1 MRLFPDAAWAVATIW
16 MEARGEPQ
24 EGRQAVGEVILNRRT
39 RNYTSDGTVPGT
51 VLRPYQFS
59 GWNSRDPNRALAAT
73 LDDDDPLV
81 VLCQIAWLDA
91 LKGSDLAHG
100 ALLYFNPA
108 SGAAPAW
115 VVDARVVATI
125 GRHVFYVPL
134 AAG

>member
-1 MRLFPDAAWAVATIW
+1 MRLFPAEAWAVATIW
-16 MEARGEPQ
+16 AEARGEPQ
-24 EGRQAVGEVILNRRT
+24 EGRQAVAEVIRDRT
-39 RNYTSDGTVPGT
+39 AQRYASDGTVAGT
-51 VLRPYQFS
+51 VLAPYQFS
-59 GWNSRDPNRALAAT
+59 GWNSRDPNRVLAAG

-108 SGAAPAW
+108 AVAEPDW
-115 VVDARVVATI
+115 VADSREVARI

-134 AAG
+134 V